1 MVPQSKKMQKI
12 HAKNNFIFFTVA
24 LVCVLL
30 ASAVVS
36 STPAGEN
43 YRLIQA
49 VLMLTQVVAYFSLN
63 LSKKWRGFVGLMLA
77 LMLVSNV
84 VRELTN
90 WPQLP
95 EVGLLLMLIFYCG
108 MTYAAARQAFFSG
121 SIDHNIIVGT
131 VAIFLLLGL
140 IWAIMYLITLEYW
153 PQGFIGLEYRNWH
166 DNLGTAVYF
175 SFITMTSTGY
185 GDIIPVLPVTRTLA
199 YMQAITGTF
208 YMAVVVAN
216 LVGAYSRA
224 AKQ

>member
-1 MVPQSKKMQKI
+1 MQKI
-12 HAKNNFIFFTVA
+12 HSKNNFMFFTVA

-49 VLMLTQVVAYFSLN
+49 VLILTQVVAYFSLN
-63 LSKKWRGFVGLMLA
+63 LGKEWRRFIGLMLA
-77 LMLVSNV
+77 LMLVANV
-84 VRELTN
+84 VRELTH
-90 WPQLP
+90 WPALP
-95 EVGLLLMLIFYCG
+95 MVGLLLMLIFYCG
-108 MTYAAARQAFFSG
+108 MTYAAARQVLFSG
-121 SIDHNIIVGT
+121 SINHNTIVGT

-140 IWAIMYLITLEYW
+140 VWALMYLLTLEYW
-153 PQGFIGLEYRNWH
+153 PNGINGLEYRNWH
-166 DNLGTAVYF
+166 DNLGAAIYF

-185 GDIIPVLPVTRTLA
+185 GDITPALPVTRTLA

-216 LVGAYSRA
+216 LVGAYSRT
-224 AKQ
+224 AK

>member
-1 MVPQSKKMQKI
+1 MKKI
-12 HAKNNFIFFTVA
+12 HSKNNFIFFTVA
-24 LVCVLL
+24 LVGVLL

-63 LSKKWRGFVGLMLA
+63 LSKKWRRFVGLMLT
-77 LMLVSNV
+77 LMLVANV

-90 WPQLP
+90 WPALP
-95 EVGLLLMLIFYCG
+95 MVGLLLMLIFYCG
-108 MTYAAARQAFFSG
+108 MTYAAARQVLFSG
-121 SIDHNIIVGT
+121 SIDHNTIVGT

-140 IWAIMYLITLEYW
+140 IWALMYLITLEYW
-153 PQGFIGLEYRNWH
+153 PHGIIGLEYRNWH
-166 DNLGTAVYF
+166 DNLGTALYF

-185 GDIIPVLPVTRTLA
+185 GDIIPALPVTRTLA

-216 LVGAYSRA
+216 LVGAFSRT
-224 AKQ
+224 AK